1 MQYDKGMNCG
11 IAQYQRRKEEF
22 RLPVIKI
29 ENLEAEMKRN
39 KISRSDIAHTLGLS
53 YRTIHSR
60 FNGESEWTYSEC
72 VKVRDTYFPD
82 MDLTYLFQTF
92 EPEEEV

>member
-1 MQYDKGMNCG
+1 MLT
-11 IAQYQRRKEEF
+11 IAQYQRRKEEL

-53 YRTIHSR
+53 YRTIGS
-60 FNGESEWTYSEC
+60 
-72 VKVRDTYFPD
+72 
-82 MDLTYLFQTF
+82 YLFVSDRIRRGGGKTKPVRLYDWQKNLLLNLISKS
-92 EPEEEV
+92 